1 MFCKGEQQINCNYQ
15 LFFMKKLWINTVP
28 GRDKNADQIFYFP
41 QEVPKYLNGYYKV
54 PKADA
59 VRFAALLYRVQF
71 GNDSQPLQQQTFQV
85 LSQILPEDM
94 MATTK
99 LEEWRKLILAM
110 YSSQIGK
117 SREIFVCQRFLKKYH
132 I

>member
-1 MFCKGEQQINCNYQ
+1 
-15 LFFMKKLWINTVP
+15 MKKLWINTVP

-59 VRFAALLYRVQF
+59 VKFAALLYRVQF
-71 GNDSQPLQQQTFQV
+71 GSDSQPLQQQTFQV

-110 YSSQIGK
+110 YSNQIGK
-117 SREIFVCQRFLKKYH
+117 YRLIIIAQGKFLKNNIFKLQ